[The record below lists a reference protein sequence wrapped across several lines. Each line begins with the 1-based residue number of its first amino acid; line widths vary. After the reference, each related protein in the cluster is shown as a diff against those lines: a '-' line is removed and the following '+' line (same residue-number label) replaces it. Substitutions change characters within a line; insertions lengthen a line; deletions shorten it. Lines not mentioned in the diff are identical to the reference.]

1 MYTVYVLK
9 SLKDHKRYI
18 GMTRNIVQRISQ
30 HDARQVK
37 STKHR
42 RPLQLVYT
50 EEVETREEASKKEL
64 FFKSGKG
71 REYLKNKG
79 A

>member
-30 HDARQVK
+30 HDAGQVK